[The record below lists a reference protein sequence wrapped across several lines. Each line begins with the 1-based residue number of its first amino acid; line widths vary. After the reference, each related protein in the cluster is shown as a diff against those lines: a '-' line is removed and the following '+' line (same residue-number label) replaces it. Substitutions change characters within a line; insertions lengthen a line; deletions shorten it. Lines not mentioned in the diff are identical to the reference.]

1 MKPRNKIILYSV
13 PNIEKV
19 SGGPRVRVT
28 KISEVIE
35 ESGGY
40 SIIGGSFKKLK
51 RTLQSPKS
59 EICYVESATN
69 RIKLID
75 AICLLLL
82 KLKTEKFIVYIRDVY
97 TITFPEEY
105 KSLRKSL
112 TKTLFYLTNIF
123 FIQITDIFA
132 FPTKEMGV
140 VYNRYFNSN
149 KKSIAL
155 PPGTFETP
163 NSKAKSDLPY
173 LKKPS
178 FLYLG
183 GTNYKF
189 SGFNNY
195 LDFAAENIEKFDF
208 HILSPDQ
215 LDERFLEK
223 GIKEKIYYTSVPHKK
238 VHDYIIENEIS
249 FLIHPRPLNSYDAI
263 TYPIKIMDCI
273 SFGLPI
279 ISFRNSPMVSLL
291 GTNYPFFVNNMGDI
305 LTLFKDQEELIRKYQ
320 ISLKV
325 LEKTVKENSY
335 RGQVQKIV
343 DSIHS

>member
-35 ESGGY
+35 ESGGW
-40 SIIGGSFKKLK
+40 SIIGGGFKKLK

-75 AICLLLL
+75 VLCLIIL
-82 KLKTEKFIVYIRDVY
+82 KIKTENYIVYIRDVY

-112 TKTLFYLTNIF
+112 TKTLFYLTNKF
-123 FIQITDIFA
+123 FNQITDVFA
-132 FPTKEMGV
+132 FPTKEMGEV
-140 VYNRYFNSN
+140 FNKYFHSN

-155 PPGTFETP
+155 PPGTFEIP
-163 NSKAKSDLPY
+163 NSKVKPGLPY

-183 GTNYKF
+183 GINYKF
-189 SGFNNY
+189 SGFDDY
-195 LDFAAENIEKFDF
+195 LDFASEYIEKFDF

-215 LDERFLEK
+215 LDGRLLEK
-223 GIKEKIYYTSVPHKK
+223 GIKEKIYYTSVPHNK

-279 ISFRNSPMVSLL
+279 ISFKNSPLVSLL
-291 GTNYPFFVNNMGDI
+291 GANYPFFVNDMGDI
-305 LTLFKDQEELIRKYQ
+305 LSLFKDQEELNRKYQ

-325 LEKTVKENSY
+325 LEKTVQENSY
-335 RGQVQKIV
+335 RGQVQKII